1 MPHVFDRFPAVE
13 AVPSE
18 DPIVHEVGV
27 GGGLVAL
34 LPVPPDVRVEDL
46 PRRDREDFGVG
57 AAAALAIRGRYQL
70 GEADRSENSGEN
82 AVDFKQI
89 FSITDTDYHRV
100 NT

>member
-18 DPIVHEVGV
+18 DPIVQEVGV

-89 FSITDTDYHRV
+89 FSITDTE
-100 NT
+100 